1 MKSATLAFAAVCL
14 LASQASAST
23 FDAYFG
29 FGDST
34 IDSGWWKGA
43 LNGQCGQ
50 VASSCIT
57 GNSSKDAKIAAAI
70 TNGGTGAPVGVG
82 LMSSQVLAADFGLTA
97 IPAKQTN
104 GTNYAISGALSA
116 RELGY
121 GPLQNPAVQY
131 GNLNPNVN
139 LPSTVEQ
146 IQTYLGTHFN
156 TADPNA
162 IYEISSGGNDRTY
175 VQENPS
181 FTTLAQ
187 KENFLSTQAQA
198 LASAIQSLATAGAKT
213 ILVRGAPATGTLATV
228 WTSDLFA
235 DLSALNVNFI
245 QVDMASLVQTVDNNP
260 AHYGFTAATVL
271 PGVAGAGSNTTSAC
285 VAGAGASGW
294 GQWCADTTTP
304 DPNGKYSRLR
314 SADSEQH
321 SFYSDDQHFSAAGQ
335 KIVADYEYELLNP
348 APLPSTLPLFVS
360 GIAALGLLGW
370 HRKKKTAAFAA

>member
-1 MKSATLAFAAVCL
+1 MKSVTLAFATVCL

-23 FDAYFG
+23 FDAYYG

-34 IDSGWWKGA
+34 IDSGWWAGA

-50 VASSCIT
+50 VTPSCTTGSST
-57 GNSSKDAKIAAAI
+57 KDDKIAAAI
-70 TNGGTGAPVGVG
+70 AHGGTGAPVGVG
-82 LMSSQVLAADFGLTA
+82 QMSSQDLAGDFGLTA
-97 IPAKQTN
+97 IPANQTN

-116 RELGY
+116 RVAGS
-121 GPLQNPAVQY
+121 
-131 GNLNPNVN
+131 GNLNPNPN

-175 VQENPS
+175 AQDNFSNP
-181 FTTLAQ
+181 TDKQ
-187 KENFLSTQAQA
+187 NFIASQAQA
-198 LASAIQSLATAGAKT
+198 LANAVQSLAAAGAKT
-213 ILVRGAPATGTLATV
+213 ILVRGAQSNVSGTLASI

-235 DLSALNVNFI
+235 DLSTLHVNFI
-245 QVDMASLVQTVDNNP
+245 QVDMADLVETVENNP
-260 AHYGFTAATVL
+260 THYGFTAATVL
-271 PGVAGAGSNTTSAC
+271 PGVAGQGNNTSSAC
-285 VAGAGASGW
+285 AAGVGATGW

-304 DPNGKYSRLR
+304 DPNHQYSRLT
-314 SADSEQH
+314 STDSETD

-335 KIVADYEYELLNP
+335 KIVADYEYQLLNP

-370 HRKKKTAAFAA
+370 HRKKKIAAFAA